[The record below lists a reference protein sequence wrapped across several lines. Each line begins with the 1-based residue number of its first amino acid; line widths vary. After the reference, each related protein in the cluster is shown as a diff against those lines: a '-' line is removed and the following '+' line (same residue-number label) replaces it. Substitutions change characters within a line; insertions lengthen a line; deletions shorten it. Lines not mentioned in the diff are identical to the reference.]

1 MMKINKLINQK
12 ISKLK
17 LWNYNAISEMTYSL
31 NRLNNILNT
40 AEARISETSVQGKVK
55 HPK

>member
-1 MMKINKLINQK
+1 MKINKLINQK